1 MSTVDDYASGRI
13 LEGVKKTE
21 QMIDE
26 FNRTGN
32 PEIKK
37 VLKERSKGSKN
48 RHFVADMN
56 RLNDLIEN
64 ASEVAIGPRVCLEIH
79 DDCNRPMEAVFLDEL
94 ADTLVKAGKAR
105 RATKKEGYLVLKK
118 GLEKGHPHV
127 VSIVSGKPLEL
138 CNTCTECCVLWK
150 RERLG
155 IECIRK

>member
-13 LEGVKKTE
+13 LDSVKKTE

-32 PEIKK
+32 PEIKR
-37 VLKERSKGSKN
+37 VLKERSKDSKN
-48 RHFVADMN
+48 RHFQANMN
-56 RLNDLIEN
+56 QLNDLIEK
-64 ASEVAIGPRVCLEIH
+64 ASEVAVGPRICLEIH
-79 DDCNRPMEAVFLDEL
+79 DDCESPMEAVFLDEL
-94 ADTLVKAGKAR
+94 AAALVKAGKAR
-105 RATKKEGYLVLKK
+105 RATKKEGCLVLRK

-138 CNTCTECCVLWK
+138 CNTCIECCVLWK